1 MEYASDAYKEAMQEN
16 VRGKSY
22 VWASLDLVNQYAQDS
37 AYISSNFS
45 GSETN
50 LYNDADPDA
59 GATSTESDGSMTF
72 TFGEYTT
79 LLLGGVM
86 FTLGNDP
93 LPTSVTITN
102 GTTSKTVTVSSEK
115 VMLENDFSNCSY
127 LKITPNSGNLN
138 IKKIQFGFTIDFD
151 HNLIMDTSRRNV
163 VKHLNDEL
171 PMKEFSFTI
180 HNYDRQWNKD
190 NPFGYSRFLQE
201 KQQIRYKYGREIGEN
216 DIYEINGG
224 IVYLKEWT
232 SDDYKATFSSV
243 GLLDYLQ
250 GDYTKGR
257 FYPDGITLYQLAE
270 FVLQD
275 AGIVKYELDAV
286 LRTFTVTNPLPKDTH
301 KACLQMIA
309 HAGRCVLYE
318 DRNGAVC
325 LKSVD
330 RPEILKTATLHD
342 ETSFSDGNDVITNT
356 TVANYGS
363 TEPNYTKADGL
374 HYFYPETE
382 THEEVDQSVNYMP
395 FPYYSSS
402 FSNLGFSYTV
412 NSDHSITCNG
422 TMEPGT
428 QTTFFL
434 IDKNNPITLSPGKYV
449 LCCGTNINDS
459 VGENSVR
466 IILRRDR
473 PNSNYLLIKSN
484 ETYQNRIFEI
494 EEGDSIWSSLPVLTD
509 ATASN
514 LTFYPHIYKFVEV
527 YDEPTNTLPVGFVSE
542 EFAKADGTFDSTPQI
557 DINFASPCVLS
568 EVVLNC
574 AVAPKDLQIKTYL
587 QGTQKSTQ
595 SITDNT
601 EPQITQSINNI
612 RCDKVTIT
620 FSKTTAYQRIHVNTV
635 DLGAKIDYEITYHD
649 MTATPVA
656 TTIEKISTM
665 DFQLYAYSDPTDIN
679 ASAGIGGVEVVYSA
693 LPSGGQAV
701 DIQNSDTIAYIHV
714 KPGLND
720 IELSGFSIAESAEYS
735 DDIEGGTVTIIESG
749 AYYAKVNASREG
761 DIIIKGKEMVENIYS
776 YPIAVNEIGNP
787 IKVDNPLISTKEHAD
802 KLKDWFLE
810 YYDDD
815 IEYRLSY
822 RGDPILDADD
832 TVYLENQFVEDNL
845 IRIQSEEISTSGG
858 MNTSNQII
866 ARRISY
872 GAAKPDSLVA
882 QDFTLNKS
890 SISGLYVGDTD
901 IITVLSWE
909 PLTTRDRHVTF
920 ASEDTSVVTVSESGV
935 VTAVGDGTTYITVT
949 SDNGIVKRCA
959 IEVLDEHALIDFVL
973 NKSSLS
979 LIVGE
984 TDTLSV
990 VEWIPEDA
998 TTKTVTWSSSDT
1010 SIATVDQN
1018 GVVTA
1023 VNAGNVTISA
1033 TSPNNIVKTC
1043 SAEVAYNP
1051 DIVRDF
1057 TLSPA
1062 TSVLMVDGTVQ
1073 LSVSDWVP
1081 STALRKTVTY
1091 ASSDTNIATVD
1102 ANGLVTAVDYGNAT
1116 ITATC
1121 PDGISKTCSLTV
1133 AYELEG
1139 SNLIV
1144 PPYYSGSPVTI
1155 DGVEFTQNADGS
1167 ITMVGTAEQSQYN
1180 YSTYTIR
1187 NYIYESLIPSPGRYI
1202 QGFSSDI
1209 KDSIGDNTYYG
1220 LIGCYDML
1228 FNPIQRSYNS
1238 YADRIFEIPS
1248 GGNHKLSIQIS
1259 VLKGT
1264 TVNTTFYPQIYKI
1277 KES

>member
-22 VWASLDLVNQYAQDS
+22 VWASLDLVNQYAQDT
-37 AYISSNFS
+37 AYISSSFS

-50 LYNDADPDA
+50 LYNDAEPDG

-115 VMLENDFSNCSY
+115 VMLENDFSNCHY
-127 LKITPNSGNLN
+127 LKITPNSGDIN

-151 HNLIMDTSRRNV
+151 HDLIMETRRRNI

-171 PMKEFSFTI
+171 PLKEFTFTI
-180 HNYDRQWNKD
+180 HNYDRHWNKD

-201 KQQIRYKYGREIGEN
+201 KQQIRFKYGREIGEN
-216 DIYEINGG
+216 NIYEINGG
-224 IVYLKEWT
+224 VVYLKDWT

-243 GLLDYLQ
+243 GLLDYEQ
-250 GDYTKGR
+250 DDYDKGR

-342 ETSFSDGNDVITNT
+342 ETSFSDGNDVITTT

-374 HYFYPETE
+374 HYFYPEIG
-382 THEEVDQSVNYMP
+382 N
-395 FPYYSSS
+395 
-402 FSNLGFSYTV
+402 
-412 NSDHSITCNG
+412 
-422 TMEPGT
+422 
-428 QTTFFL
+428 
-434 IDKNNPITLSPGKYV
+434 
-449 LCCGTNINDS
+449 
-459 VGENSVR
+459 
-466 IILRRDR
+466 
-473 PNSNYLLIKSN
+473 
-484 ETYQNRIFEI
+484 
-494 EEGDSIWSSLPVLTD
+494 
-509 ATASN
+509 
-514 LTFYPHIYKFVEV
+514 
-527 YDEPTNTLPVGFVSE
+527 NTLPVGFVSE

-635 DLGAKIDYEITYHD
+635 ELGAAIDYEITYKD
-649 MTATPVA
+649 MTSTPTATSL
-656 TTIEKISTM
+656 EKLSNM
-665 DFQLYAYSDPTDIN
+665 DFQIYSYSNPADIQG
-679 ASAGIGGVEVVYSA
+679 SAGIGGVSVSYSE
-693 LPSGGQAV
+693 LPSGGQAI
-701 DIQNSDTIAYIHV
+701 DITSSSDTIAYFKV
-714 KPGLND
+714 KAGIND
-720 IELSGFSIAESAEYS
+720 IELSGNVIASSAEYA
-735 DDIEGGTVTIIESG
+735 DEIEGGTVVIVESS
-749 AYYAKVNASREG
+749 AYYARVNASRDGE
-761 DIIIKGKEMVENIYS
+761 IIIKGTEMVQNIYS
-776 YPIAVNEIGNP
+776 YQIPVNEVGNP
-787 IKVDNPLISTKEHAD
+787 VKVDNPLISTKEHAD
-802 KLKDWFLE
+802 RLKDWFLD

-815 IEYRLSY
+815 IEYTLQY

-832 TVYLENQFVEDNL
+832 TVFLENQFVYDNL

-858 MNTSNQII
+858 MNTSNQIV
-866 ARRISY
+866 ARRMSY
-872 GAAKPDSLVA
+872 GNAKPDPLVA
-882 QDFTLNKS
+882 QDFALNTT
-890 SISGLYVGDTD
+890 SISGLFIGDTA
-901 IITVLSWE
+901 IITVPTWE
-909 PLTTRDRHVTF
+909 PITARDRHVTF
-920 ASEDTSVVTVSESGV
+920 ASEDTSVVTVSQSGV
-935 VTAVGDGTTYITVT
+935 VTAVGDGTTYVTVT
-949 SDNGIVKRCA
+949 SDSGITKRCA
-959 IEVLDEHALIDFVL
+959 IEVLDEHTLRDFVL

-1010 SIATVDQN
+1010 SIATVNQS

-1033 TSPNNIVKTC
+1033 TSPNGIVKTC
-1043 SAEVAYNP
+1043 STAVAYNP

-1057 TLSPA
+1057 TLSP
-1062 TSVLMVDGTVQ
+1062 TSVEIEPNETVQ
-1073 LSVSDWVP
+1073 LQVTEWVP
-1081 STALRKTVTY
+1081 STALRKTLTY
-1091 ASSDTNIATVD
+1091 QSSDTSIATVD
-1102 ANGLVTAVDYGNAT
+1102 VNGLITGIADGNAT

-1121 PDGISKTCSLTV
+1121 PDGISKTCTIAVAAEPTNYIPYPYQNGSQTINDVNFVVNSNKSITV
-1133 AYELEG
+1133 NG
-1139 SNLIV
+1139 
-1144 PPYYSGSPVTI
+1144 T
-1155 DGVEFTQNADGS
+1155 ADGIS
-1167 ITMVGTAEQSQYN
+1167 RYN
-1180 YSTYTIR
+1180 IWDTDHKFTI
-1187 NYIYESLIPSPGRYI
+1187 EPGRYVF
-1202 QGFSSDI
+1202 GAAEDI
-1209 KDSIGDNTYYG
+1209 EDSIGDTTTSRVLFYLYRPSLFTLDSHLSYEQRQIEITESATCCLAAWVYDGQTVSDLTYY
-1220 LIGCYDML
+1220 
-1228 FNPIQRSYNS
+1228 P
-1238 YADRIFEIPS
+1238 
-1248 GGNHKLSIQIS
+1248 KL
-1259 VLKGT
+1259 
-1264 TVNTTFYPQIYKI
+1264 YKLD
-1277 KES
+1277 